1 MRLFAAIE
9 PPMIL
14 DAMLG
19 HSHHLMAMPQA
30 TGSALYGAMFLAGLV
45 GSLTHCAG
53 MCGPFVLTQVGAEL
67 ETVSAAKMTE
77 WTRLRGALLIPYHL
91 GRFTTYVLLGA
102 LAAALVRGLAE
113 FAPLRYVSAGL
124 LALAALVFLL
134 QALGRGAALFRTRI
148 GNKIE
153 APLMRGLSVLAQP
166 LLARSARPSARYA
179 LGVVLGFLPC
189 GLLYGALAA
198 SASAGSPAAGAI
210 AMGSFTLGTVP
221 ALVAVGMAGLVL
233 LRRSGAVLKALTAGF
248 MLLNAA
254 TLSYLA
260 FQALA

>member
-1 MRLFAAIE
+1 
-9 PPMIL
+9 MIL

-30 TGSALYGAMFLAGLV
+30 TGSALYGALFLAGLV

-53 MCGPFVLTQVGAEL
+53 MCGPFVLTQVGAGL

-102 LAAALVRGLAE
+102 LAAAFVRGLAE
-113 FAPLRYVSAGL
+113 FAPLRYLSAVL

-134 QALGRGAALFRTRI
+134 QALGRGAVLFRARI

-153 APLMRGLSVLAQP
+153 APLMRRLSVFAQP
-166 LLARSARPSARYA
+166 LLARSDRPAMRYA

-198 SASAGSPAAGAI
+198 AASAGSPAAGAM
-210 AMGSFTLGTVP
+210 AMASFTLGTVP
-221 ALVAVGMAGLVL
+221 ALVAVGTAGQVL
-233 LRRSGAVLKALTAGF
+233 LRRSGSVLKAFTAGF

-260 FQALA
+260 FQALT